1 VAIDDNLTRAVVVF
15 VTREP
20 YGFPHLDPA
29 ALGAEYG
36 DEAGA
41 GLRPRLEAL
50 VGEMMALPMPGAD
63 LVAGTRAA
71 EAVMR
76 ERHPELG
83 SEAIAALGY
92 YFSYSW
98 R

>member
-1 VAIDDNLTRAVVVF
+1 MAIDDELSRAVVVF

-29 ALGAEYG
+29 ALVAEYG
-36 DEAGA
+36 DEAA
-41 GLRPRLEAL
+41 GELRPRLEAL
-50 VGEMMALPMPGAD
+50 VGEMMGLPMPGAD
-63 LVAGTRAA
+63 LAAGTRAA
-71 EAVMR
+71 EGGMR

-83 SEAIAALGY
+83 AEAIAALGY